1 LVKTGHPE
9 VTMENCSPSVMKRL
23 SKEVRDLVQQPP
35 EGIRVHF
42 DDAKLTD
49 IHAVIDGPV
58 DTPYCG
64 GRFHIRLVM
73 GHSFPQEPPKGYFLT
88 KIFHPNIATPSGEI
102 CVNTIKRDWT
112 PDTGLRHLLLVI
124 KCLLIVPNAE
134 SALNQEAGRL
144 LLEDY
149 AEYFSRARLF
159 TEVHALQNP
168 AVAAGFEPMEAGDNA
183 VLRDANDNA
192 IASVAASSTAAGT
205 SGLAK
210 RPLAQPAGPAAK
222 KSKKALKPAMS
233 TSPANPDE
241 DPLLQQLNRLL
252 DIQQSAGLLA
262 QLANAKTDAEKE
274 RILFARVLR
283 PQLALPPSFTSPH
296 MPPLSPEERRVRVVM
311 DSCAFKACLSCVA
324 GGALGAFFGLFTA
337 SIDPMSTVVPGAE
350 TPSTRQVLREMGS
363 RMVSYGKNFAVLGI
377 MFASTECALE
387 VVRAKNDLLNGTG
400 AGAIVGGVLGFRA
413 GLKAAGAGA
422 AGFAAFST
430 AIDWY
435 MKHR

>member
-64 GRFHIRLVM
+64 GRFHIRL
-73 GHSFPQEPPKGYFLT
+73 EPPKGYFLT
-88 KIFHPNIATPSGEI
+88 KIFQPEHSHSVCEI

-183 VLRDANDNA
+183 VW
-192 IASVAASSTAAGT
+192 
-205 SGLAK
+205 
-210 RPLAQPAGPAAK
+210 
-222 KSKKALKPAMS
+222 
-233 TSPANPDE
+233 
-241 DPLLQQLNRLL
+241 
-252 DIQQSAGLLA
+252 
-262 QLANAKTDAEKE
+262 ANAKTDAEKE
-274 RILFARVLR
+274 RILFAQGA
-283 PQLALPPSFTSPH
+283 PAAAGLAAFLYFAPH
-296 MPPLSPEERRVRVVM
+296 AAIESEERRVRV
-311 DSCAFKACLSCVA
+311 
-324 GGALGAFFGLFTA
+324 
-337 SIDPMSTVVPGAE
+337 
-350 TPSTRQVLREMGS
+350 VLREMGS

-377 MFASTECALE
+377 MFASTEC
-387 VVRAKNDLLNGTG
+387 RSRGG
-400 AGAIVGGVLGFRA
+400 AR
-413 GLKAAGAGA
+413 
-422 AGFAAFST
+422 
-430 AIDWY
+430 
-435 MKHR
+435 